1 MDLFF
6 KRQFFY
12 EKVGSKAP
20 LRFNDP
26 FLIKKYIQFDIQHAP
41 SRPLQKF
48 PDTPK
53 YPEALKNVKKKIFF
67 FLQNFRNFAN
77 HFSKNLFPKIF
88 LKKKVL
94 KSPKTSRNIEKMN
107 KKFLEKIRNPS

>member
-53 YPEALKNVKKKIFF
+53 YPEALKNVKKKIIF

-88 LKKKVL
+88 LKKKSL
-94 KSPKTSRNIEKMN
+94 KIPQNIEKHREN
-107 KKFLEKIRNPS
+107 E

>member
-1 MDLFF
+1 MYIYIYKNIEAL
-6 KRQFFY
+6 Q
-12 EKVGSKAP
+12 P
-20 LRFNDP
+20 LVLVMAFGLHRG
-26 FLIKKYIQFDIQHAP
+26 L
-41 SRPLQKF
+41 RPLSTPQKF

-53 YPEALKNVKKKIFF
+53 YPEALKNVKKKVIF

-94 KSPKTSRNIEKMN
+94 KSPKTLRNIEKMN

>member
-1 MDLFF
+1 MGNKIFCYKICTQGF
-6 KRQFFY
+6 IVKEAVFFY

-53 YPEALKNVKKKIFF
+53 YPEALKNVK
-67 FLQNFRNFAN
+67 
-77 HFSKNLFPKIF
+77 
-88 LKKKVL
+88 
-94 KSPKTSRNIEKMN
+94 
-107 KKFLEKIRNPS
+107 

>member
-53 YPEALKNVKKKIFF
+53 YPEALKNVKKKSFF
-67 FLQNFRNFAN
+67 F
-77 HFSKNLFPKIF
+77 SKISEILPITFQKICYRK
-88 LKKKVL
+88 L
-94 KSPKTSRNIEKMN
+94 
-107 KKFLEKIRNPS
+107 

>member
-41 SRPLQKF
+41 QNIGKH
-48 PDTPK
+48 
-53 YPEALKNVKKKIFF
+53 LK
-67 FLQNFRNFAN
+67 
-77 HFSKNLFPKIF
+77 
-88 LKKKVL
+88 
-94 KSPKTSRNIEKMN
+94 M
-107 KKFLEKIRNPS
+107 